1 MRNCILAIGC
11 WLLAI
16 GCGAKGPAKTQETAD
31 ENDGY
36 VMNYEK
42 EYTAEDSALVVKLL
56 AEAATQ
62 RGKENRMMYFGKKF
76 LGLPYVGGT
85 LENGDREHL
94 IVNLHGLDCTTYVET
109 VTAGGATIT

>member
-42 EYTAEDSALVVKLL
+42 EYTAEDSALVVK
-56 AEAATQ
+56 
-62 RGKENRMMYFGKKF
+62 RPM
-76 LGLPYVGGT
+76 
-85 LENGDREHL
+85 
-94 IVNLHGLDCTTYVET
+94 
-109 VTAGGATIT
+109 